1 MTYAIPTAADFKERF
16 PRFASVS
23 NTVLDAV
30 ISEASGQAD
39 TTWLERDYAPAI
51 MYYAAHLL
59 VMEGVDGAPGGG
71 SGGGVG
77 PVKSESIGDSSVS
90 YGGAATTVASASTY
104 SKDTLRSTSYG
115 QMYLRLLRQN
125 QPGILV
131 I

>member
-1 MTYAIPTAADFKERF
+1 MAYVIPTAADFKERF
-16 PRFASVS
+16 PRFNSVGVA
-23 NTVLDAV
+23 VLNAV
-30 ISEASGQAD
+30 LSEASGQVD

-59 VMEGVDGAPGGG
+59 VMEGVDGAPGAG

-90 YGGAATTVASASTY
+90 YGGASSSGSGY
-104 SKDTLRSTSYG
+104 SMDTLRNTSYG
-115 QMYLRLLRQN
+115 QMFLRLLRQN

-131 I
+131 V